1 MEDNFT
7 RARLESKRKKQ
18 YMVKCLKN
26 NTTKEFIYTYFQVRN
41 TDNLDD
47 LRKATF
53 AYVESRKGN
62 LDFHLNTL
70 GFMNIDNEE
79 INRVLSEIKANSS
92 ANFKYFYESYR
103 RKIDKGYTS
112 EFADNALKDL
122 KVAYQTYRKLQNP
135 QWDLES
141 SQITEKEME
150 NLYNILTNTKTQQ
163 DSSVENQSR

>member
-7 RARLESKRKKQ
+7 RARLESQRKKQ

-26 NTTKEFIYTYFQVRN
+26 NTTKEFIYRYFQTKD

-53 AYVESRKGN
+53 AYTEARKGN

-70 GFMNIDNEE
+70 GFINIDDDE
-79 INRVLSEIKANSS
+79 INRVLLEIKANSS

-103 RKIDKGYTS
+103 RKLDRGYTS
-112 EFADNALKDL
+112 EFVDNALKDL
-122 KVAYQTYRKLQNP
+122 KVAYQAYRKLQNS
-135 QWDLES
+135 QWNLEAG
-141 SQITEKEME
+141 QITEKEME
-150 NLYNILTNTKTQQ
+150 NLYNILT
-163 DSSVENQSR
+163 R